1 MVYCVVNVFGWTWLL
16 QAGPMEEGI
25 APALA
30 SERLALFQV
39 LGTLLGEQLSIK
51 SLIFGDVRGQ
61 KLRDTFVYLQMN
73 IS

>member
-1 MVYCVVNVFGWTWLL
+1 
-16 QAGPMEEGI
+16 MEEGI